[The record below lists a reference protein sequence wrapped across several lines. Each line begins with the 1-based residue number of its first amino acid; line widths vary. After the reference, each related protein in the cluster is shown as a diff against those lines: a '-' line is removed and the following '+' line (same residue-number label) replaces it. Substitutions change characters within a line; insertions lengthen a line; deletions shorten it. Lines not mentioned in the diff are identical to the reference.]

1 MAGITLALEFI
12 VMDEESGST
21 LCMAHP
27 VLRTAGGLEG
37 PCWWHLLFRAES
49 VGFLRGH
56 GQDDCWEQRQDR
68 DI

>member
-21 LCMAHP
+21 LCMAHSG
-27 VLRTAGGLEG
+27 LRTEGGLEG

-49 VGFLRGH
+49 VGF
-56 GQDDCWEQRQDR
+56 
-68 DI
+68 